1 MEKQNQENLKLL
13 SLVPID
19 VQEKKFQTLM
29 LIYEKAMIQAKEELE
44 GFKASLKE
52 IYNYDVISNI
62 ESRIKTPDS
71 IVKKMKKKN
80 YDLNYEELIKNINDV
95 AGIRIVC
102 PFKTDIF
109 KIKEVIEK
117 NSNLEILEVKD
128 YVNTPKKSGYSGLHI
143 IAQTPVNIGDTV
155 AQVKVEIQIR
165 TMAMDFWST
174 TEHKIKYKA
183 KNIVL
188 DPVMVAT
195 SGSRLLEENAANT
208 LMDKLFPLADIITPN
223 IPELEVISGRQI
235 ESTDDIIEASKA
247 VYDKYGCPVLSKG
260 GHFTDTACV
269 CDYLWDGKQIIT
281 FETKRVDN
289 PNSHGTGCTLSSAI
303 AANLAKGFTLDEAI
317 RRAKEY
323 ISGALSAMLD
333 LGKGSGPMDHAFD
346 IHSRFMEEA

>member
-1 MEKQNQENLKLL
+1 MENKTQENLKLL

-44 GFKASLKE
+44 GFKTSLKE

-183 KNIVL
+183 KNKLSIIDSIKMVQYAKIV
-188 DPVMVAT
+188 
-195 SGSRLLEENAANT
+195 N
-208 LMDKLFPLADIITPN
+208 K
-223 IPELEVISGRQI
+223 
-235 ESTDDIIEASKA
+235 
-247 VYDKYGCPVLSKG
+247 
-260 GHFTDTACV
+260 
-269 CDYLWDGKQIIT
+269 
-281 FETKRVDN
+281 
-289 PNSHGTGCTLSSAI
+289 
-303 AANLAKGFTLDEAI
+303 LDEKI
-317 RRAKEY
+317 TKINSKY
-323 ISGALSAMLD
+323 IG
-333 LGKGSGPMDHAFD
+333 
-346 IHSRFMEEA
+346 

>member
-1 MEKQNQENLKLL
+1 MENTNPENLKLL

-44 GFKASLKE
+44 GFKTNLKE
-52 IYNYDVISNI
+52 LYNYDVISNI

-80 YDLNYEELIKNINDV
+80 YDLNYEELIRNINDV

-109 KIKEVIEK
+109 KIKEIIEK

-183 KNIVL
+183 KNKLSIIDSIKMVQYAKIV
-188 DPVMVAT
+188 
-195 SGSRLLEENAANT
+195 N
-208 LMDKLFPLADIITPN
+208 K
-223 IPELEVISGRQI
+223 
-235 ESTDDIIEASKA
+235 
-247 VYDKYGCPVLSKG
+247 
-260 GHFTDTACV
+260 
-269 CDYLWDGKQIIT
+269 
-281 FETKRVDN
+281 
-289 PNSHGTGCTLSSAI
+289 
-303 AANLAKGFTLDEAI
+303 LDEKI
-317 RRAKEY
+317 TKINSKY
-323 ISGALSAMLD
+323 IG
-333 LGKGSGPMDHAFD
+333 
-346 IHSRFMEEA
+346 

>member
-44 GFKASLKE
+44 GFKTNLKE

-183 KNIVL
+183 KNKLSIIDSIKMVQYAKIV
-188 DPVMVAT
+188 
-195 SGSRLLEENAANT
+195 N
-208 LMDKLFPLADIITPN
+208 K
-223 IPELEVISGRQI
+223 
-235 ESTDDIIEASKA
+235 
-247 VYDKYGCPVLSKG
+247 
-260 GHFTDTACV
+260 
-269 CDYLWDGKQIIT
+269 
-281 FETKRVDN
+281 
-289 PNSHGTGCTLSSAI
+289 
-303 AANLAKGFTLDEAI
+303 LDEKI
-317 RRAKEY
+317 TKINSKY
-323 ISGALSAMLD
+323 IG
-333 LGKGSGPMDHAFD
+333 
-346 IHSRFMEEA
+346 

>member
-44 GFKASLKE
+44 GFKTSLKE

-183 KNIVL
+183 KNKLSIIDSIKMVQYAKIV
-188 DPVMVAT
+188 
-195 SGSRLLEENAANT
+195 N
-208 LMDKLFPLADIITPN
+208 K
-223 IPELEVISGRQI
+223 
-235 ESTDDIIEASKA
+235 
-247 VYDKYGCPVLSKG
+247 
-260 GHFTDTACV
+260 
-269 CDYLWDGKQIIT
+269 
-281 FETKRVDN
+281 
-289 PNSHGTGCTLSSAI
+289 
-303 AANLAKGFTLDEAI
+303 LDEKI
-317 RRAKEY
+317 TKINSKY
-323 ISGALSAMLD
+323 IG
-333 LGKGSGPMDHAFD
+333 
-346 IHSRFMEEA
+346 

>member
-1 MEKQNQENLKLL
+1 MENKTQENLKLL

-44 GFKASLKE
+44 GFKTNLKE

-117 NSNLEILEVKD
+117 NSNLEILELKD

-183 KNIVL
+183 KNKLSIIDSIKMVQYAKIV
-188 DPVMVAT
+188 
-195 SGSRLLEENAANT
+195 N
-208 LMDKLFPLADIITPN
+208 K
-223 IPELEVISGRQI
+223 
-235 ESTDDIIEASKA
+235 
-247 VYDKYGCPVLSKG
+247 
-260 GHFTDTACV
+260 
-269 CDYLWDGKQIIT
+269 
-281 FETKRVDN
+281 
-289 PNSHGTGCTLSSAI
+289 
-303 AANLAKGFTLDEAI
+303 LDEKI
-317 RRAKEY
+317 TKINSKY
-323 ISGALSAMLD
+323 IG
-333 LGKGSGPMDHAFD
+333 
-346 IHSRFMEEA
+346 

>member
-1 MEKQNQENLKLL
+1 MENNNQESIKLL

-44 GFKASLKE
+44 GFKTNLKE

-80 YDLNYEELIKNINDV
+80 YDLNYEELIRNINDV

-109 KIKEVIEK
+109 KIKNVIEK

-183 KNIVL
+183 KNKLHLIDSIKMVQYAKIV
-188 DPVMVAT
+188 
-195 SGSRLLEENAANT
+195 N
-208 LMDKLFPLADIITPN
+208 K
-223 IPELEVISGRQI
+223 
-235 ESTDDIIEASKA
+235 
-247 VYDKYGCPVLSKG
+247 
-260 GHFTDTACV
+260 
-269 CDYLWDGKQIIT
+269 
-281 FETKRVDN
+281 
-289 PNSHGTGCTLSSAI
+289 
-303 AANLAKGFTLDEAI
+303 LDEKI
-317 RRAKEY
+317 TKINSKY
-323 ISGALSAMLD
+323 I
-333 LGKGSGPMDHAFD
+333 
-346 IHSRFMEEA
+346 E

>member
-1 MEKQNQENLKLL
+1 MEKQTQENLKLL

-29 LIYEKAMIQAKEELE
+29 LIYEKAMTQTKEELE
-44 GFKASLKE
+44 GFKTNLKK

-80 YDLNYEELIKNINDV
+80 YDLNYEELIRNINDV
-95 AGIRIVC
+95 AGIRIIC

-117 NSNLEILEVKD
+117 NSNLEILELKD
-128 YVNTPKKSGYSGLHI
+128 YVNTPKKSGYSGFHI

-183 KNIVL
+183 KNKLSIIDSIKMVQYAKIV
-188 DPVMVAT
+188 
-195 SGSRLLEENAANT
+195 N
-208 LMDKLFPLADIITPN
+208 K
-223 IPELEVISGRQI
+223 
-235 ESTDDIIEASKA
+235 
-247 VYDKYGCPVLSKG
+247 
-260 GHFTDTACV
+260 
-269 CDYLWDGKQIIT
+269 
-281 FETKRVDN
+281 
-289 PNSHGTGCTLSSAI
+289 
-303 AANLAKGFTLDEAI
+303 LDEKI
-317 RRAKEY
+317 TKINSKY
-323 ISGALSAMLD
+323 IG
-333 LGKGSGPMDHAFD
+333 
-346 IHSRFMEEA
+346 

>member
-1 MEKQNQENLKLL
+1 MEKQTQENLKLL

-44 GFKASLKE
+44 GFKTNLKE

-128 YVNTPKKSGYSGLHI
+128 SVNTPKKSGYSGLHI

-183 KNIVL
+183 KNKLSIIDSIKMVQYAKIV
-188 DPVMVAT
+188 
-195 SGSRLLEENAANT
+195 N
-208 LMDKLFPLADIITPN
+208 K
-223 IPELEVISGRQI
+223 
-235 ESTDDIIEASKA
+235 
-247 VYDKYGCPVLSKG
+247 
-260 GHFTDTACV
+260 
-269 CDYLWDGKQIIT
+269 
-281 FETKRVDN
+281 
-289 PNSHGTGCTLSSAI
+289 
-303 AANLAKGFTLDEAI
+303 LDEKI
-317 RRAKEY
+317 TKINSKY
-323 ISGALSAMLD
+323 IG
-333 LGKGSGPMDHAFD
+333 
-346 IHSRFMEEA
+346 

>member
-1 MEKQNQENLKLL
+1 MEKQTQENLKLL

-44 GFKASLKE
+44 GFKTNLKE

-183 KNIVL
+183 KNKLSIIDSIKMVQYAKIV
-188 DPVMVAT
+188 
-195 SGSRLLEENAANT
+195 N
-208 LMDKLFPLADIITPN
+208 K
-223 IPELEVISGRQI
+223 
-235 ESTDDIIEASKA
+235 
-247 VYDKYGCPVLSKG
+247 
-260 GHFTDTACV
+260 
-269 CDYLWDGKQIIT
+269 
-281 FETKRVDN
+281 
-289 PNSHGTGCTLSSAI
+289 
-303 AANLAKGFTLDEAI
+303 LDEKI
-317 RRAKEY
+317 TKINSKY
-323 ISGALSAMLD
+323 IG
-333 LGKGSGPMDHAFD
+333 
-346 IHSRFMEEA
+346 

>member
-1 MEKQNQENLKLL
+1 MENTNPENLKLL

-44 GFKASLKE
+44 GFKTNLKE

-183 KNIVL
+183 KNKLSIIDSIKMVQYAKIV
-188 DPVMVAT
+188 
-195 SGSRLLEENAANT
+195 N
-208 LMDKLFPLADIITPN
+208 K
-223 IPELEVISGRQI
+223 
-235 ESTDDIIEASKA
+235 
-247 VYDKYGCPVLSKG
+247 
-260 GHFTDTACV
+260 
-269 CDYLWDGKQIIT
+269 
-281 FETKRVDN
+281 
-289 PNSHGTGCTLSSAI
+289 
-303 AANLAKGFTLDEAI
+303 LDEKI
-317 RRAKEY
+317 TKINSKY
-323 ISGALSAMLD
+323 IG
-333 LGKGSGPMDHAFD
+333 
-346 IHSRFMEEA
+346 